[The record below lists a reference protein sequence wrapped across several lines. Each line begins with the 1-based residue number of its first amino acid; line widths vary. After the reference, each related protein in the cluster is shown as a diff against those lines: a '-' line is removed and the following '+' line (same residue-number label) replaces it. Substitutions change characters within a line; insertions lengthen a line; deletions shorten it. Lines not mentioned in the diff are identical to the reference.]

1 MTRTSMTRALL
12 AAVLCTMA
20 FAAGAQD
27 VVAPA
32 SDASPAEK
40 RAQAEDEALHDRNC
54 LRETGSRIAT
64 RIKPRADNRDT
75 KRCVSATGR
84 SYSGEEL
91 RRTGRWDLADALR
104 SLDPAVH

>member
-1 MTRTSMTRALL
+1 MTRTSKTRALL
-12 AAVLCTMA
+12 ATVLCTVA
-20 FAAGAQD
+20 FAATAQD
-27 VVAPA
+27 VAPA

-64 RIKPRADNRDT
+64 RIKPRTDSRDT

>member
-1 MTRTSMTRALL
+1 MTRTSKTRALM
-12 AAVLCTMA
+12 AAALCTVA
-20 FAAGAQD
+20 FAASAQD
-27 VVAPA
+27 VATA

-40 RAQAEDEALHDRNC
+40 RAQAEDEALDDRNC

-64 RIKPRADNRDT
+64 RIKPRADSRDT

>member
-1 MTRTSMTRALL
+1 MTRTSTTRALL
-12 AAVLCTMA
+12 AAALCTMA

-27 VVAPA
+27 ATPNA
-32 SDASPAEK
+32 DASPAEK
-40 RAQAEDEALHDRNC
+40 RAQAEEEALHDRNC

-64 RIKPRADNRDT
+64 RIKPRADSRDA

>member
-1 MTRTSMTRALL
+1 MTRTSKTRALL
-12 AAVLCTMA
+12 AAVLCTVA
-20 FAAGAQD
+20 FAATAQD
-27 VVAPA
+27 EAP
-32 SDASPAEK
+32 SPDASPAEK
-40 RAQAEDEALHDRNC
+40 RAQAEDEALNDRNC

-64 RIKPRADNRDT
+64 RIKPRADSRDT